1 MRQAGSDTVLES
13 RGSTRV
19 LLVIALSI
27 LSVFVLGCSSG
38 DDGTTPTP
46 TAETAGE
53 PTAAP
58 ASAVVAS
65 PTLQPTDTLV
75 PPTPTETQPPA
86 PTATAVP
93 PTATQPPPTPEPGS
107 IAIQLVSGSPGL
119 AVNLTV
125 NPSSA
130 CVPNS
135 FVLAAGNMITV
146 TCSNGE
152 ASFVM
157 KFPAPGGFQ
166 PSANLAACSV
176 QDEGVTPGAS
186 SGLERLEFPDQITV
200 VLAVNLKDFEDV
212 RCVINVP

>member
-1 MRQAGSDTVLES
+1 VTARPRVIVDGLFPFFGFAVL
-13 RGSTRV
+13 G
-19 LLVIALSI
+19 LV
-27 LSVFVLGCSSG
+27 VLGCSS
-38 DDGTTPTP
+38 DNDGATPSP
-46 TAETAGE
+46 TATVAPGLRQDAPTIAPPSSTSPPSTTA
-53 PTAAP
+53 
-58 ASAVVAS
+58 
-65 PTLQPTDTLV
+65 TLRPQPTDTPV
-75 PPTPTETQPPA
+75 PPTPTSTS
-86 PTATAVP
+86 VP
-93 PTATQPPPTPEPGS
+93 PTPTQSPVPTPTPEPGS

-186 SGLERLEFPDQITV
+186 SGLELLEFPDQITV
-200 VLAVNLKDFEDV
+200 VLAVNLQDFEDV